1 MLSRYNVKRKINI
14 NPAYLGID
22 LLVHVKEKF
31 IQDTVNECSVDYG
44 HVIQIVNVER
54 IIDNSIENSNSDVL
68 VEAEIWIDFF
78 KPVVGMVLDTV
89 VHSIYTDGVI
99 VYAYNKQ
106 KILILQNNNTAKSI
120 GSNYMVQLTAVKYT
134 NHSFNCIGV
143 FT

>member
-1 MLSRYNVKRKINI
+1 MLSRCNVKRKINI
-14 NPAYLGID
+14 NPEYLGMD
-22 LLVHVKEKF
+22 LLTHVKEKF
-31 IQDTVNECSVDYG
+31 IQDTLNECSLEYG
-44 HVIQIVNVER
+44 HVIQIVNVEQ

-68 VEAEIWIDFF
+68 VEAEICIDFF
-78 KPVVGMVLDTV
+78 KPIVGMILDTI

-106 KILILQNNNTAKSI
+106 KILILTTNNKIISI
-120 GSNYMVQLTAVKYT
+120 GSNYMVQLTAVKYM